1 MTFPPH
7 PFTMPTRSRKAVLGF
22 WLWAGA
28 VALFVVG
35 VILGIA
41 LYDVLP
47 SDMGVNE
54 SLTLPIAAGFIAI
67 PVSTIGLGFAIASLV
82 KNEPRRGLAIST
94 IVLWVLTPAVAI
106 IVSRGVATLAS

>member
-1 MTFPPH
+1 MTFAPH
-7 PFTMPTRSRKAVLGF
+7 PVAMPVSSRRALLGF
-22 WLWAGA
+22 WLWAAA

-35 VILGIA
+35 VILGVA

-54 SLTLPIAAGFIAI
+54 SLVFPIAAGFIAI

-82 KNEPRRGLAIST
+82 KCEPRKGLATTT
-94 IVLWVLTPAVAI
+94 IVLWAATPVVLLVMT
-106 IVSRGVATLAS
+106 RGVATLAS

>member
-7 PFTMPTRSRKAVLGF
+7 PFTTPTRSRKAVLGF

-28 VALFVVG
+28 VTLFVVG

-54 SLTLPIAAGFIAI
+54 SIMFPIAAGFIAI
-67 PVSTIGLGFAIASLV
+67 AVSTVGLVFAIASLV
-82 KNEPRRGLAIST
+82 TREPRRKLAIAT
-94 IVLWVLTPAVAI
+94 IVLWLATPIVTVIVA
-106 IVSRGVATLAS
+106 RTVAEFAS